1 MIKVLFIEDNDDHV
15 YMLKYPG
22 GSSGCVSI
30 APPLTR
36 PSPNG
41 RRVGIRIVTL
51 GSLTLRPVGL
61 LSRLK
66 RRCHEASALPVA
78 QPSRS
83 SASSSPSDPR
93 LRGALPNSGRSLS
106 RVLLQ
111 STRAAR
117 HITGQ
122 PYRTLCSVCS

>member
-51 GSLTLRPVGL
+51 GSLAARRIAQPPKAP
-61 LSRLK
+61 LSRG
-66 RRCHEASALPVA
+66 V
-78 QPSRS
+78 
-83 SASSSPSDPR
+83 SPSGRPAEP
-93 LRGALPNSGRSLS
+93 LVSFFLP
-106 RVLLQ
+106 Q
-111 STRAAR
+111 
-117 HITGQ
+117 
-122 PYRTLCSVCS
+122 